1 MFWLRGY
8 RGRATRK
15 GHRPAGLGLDPRQA
29 AEALFKPLLWRNI
42 RTSSLERVKGG
53 GGSSGFA
60 AAAIDGG
67 DRRAAQLL
75 RAPIGRAK
83 IH

>member
-1 MFWLRGY
+1 M
-8 RGRATRK
+8 
-15 GHRPAGLGLDPRQA
+15 
-29 AEALFKPLLWRNI
+29 AEH
-42 RTSSLERVKGG
+42 THESSLERVKGG

-83 IH
+83 ID